1 MKWNVTGRNIGIAAG
16 LLILLTAGGR
26 RPASAQDTAAPPRKE
41 TGTERK
47 RRLLAKAR
55 RLVVVAP
62 YFGVPP
68 ADAKTDLKMTDA
80 QRKQQERYRDYLR
93 KLEASAREHLPL
105 RLAARTPF
113 QIVPL
118 TEADDALKALTLT
131 PQNLFQNGGMMR
143 GTTFPLPDAANIA
156 RFAAQTKADAIL
168 ITVLDAPRRDNGRVL
183 FDPLSGLSGE
193 PPKVRSKAAFYL
205 LLPDGTEVL
214 RDYVEALQPVTPG
227 SGRGRD
233 YLLIDWTE
241 AQDITLED
249 FMDELSRYA
258 P

>member
-1 MKWNVTGRNIGIAAG
+1 MTGRNVWIAAG
-16 LLILLTAGGR
+16 LVLLTAGITQF
-26 RPASAQDTAAPPRKE
+26 ATAQEKTTPPRKE

-47 RRLLAKAR
+47 KRLLAKVR

-68 ADAKTDLKMTDA
+68 PDAKTNLKTTDA

-93 KLEASAREHLPL
+93 KLETSAREHLPL
-105 RLAARTPF
+105 RLAARTTF
-113 QIVPL
+113 QIVPI
-118 TEADDALKALTLT
+118 TEADDALKTLQFT
-131 PQNLFQNGGMMR
+131 PQSLFQNGGLMR
-143 GTTFPLPDAANIA
+143 GAYFPAPNVQTVR
-156 RFAAQTKADAIL
+156 RFAAQTKADAVL
-168 ITVLDAPRRDNGRVL
+168 LMVLDAPRRDNGRIL

-205 LLPDGTEVL
+205 LLSDGTEVQ

-227 SGRGRD
+227 GGAKRD

-258 P
+258 PN